1 VVPLPDEAALTGL
14 VRLIRDKQM
23 IVVLDNFEHV
33 MPAAQVVSELADACE
48 GLRLLVTSREPLR
61 LSREQLFEV
70 RPLALPAPADRL
82 DFDSIQGSP
91 AIRLFAERCR
101 AHDPGF
107 AVTEANAVSVAEI
120 CTRVDGMPLAIELAA
135 GHLPLLST
143 VELTRRLDDAL
154 SVLVGGLRD
163 APARQQTLRATLDWS
178 HALLDEHE
186 RATFAGLAVFAG
198 GCTLEAAETVMGVT
212 LSAVEDLLAKSLL
225 VTAAHDGGQPRVR
238 MLEPVRAYAVER
250 LDELPHAEDL
260 RRRHCEYYVSLAERA
275 DLGLRGPEQLA
286 WMSRVDADRSNLRA
300 AVSWSVRA
308 GCPELGLRLAVA
320 LVRAGRLHTETR
332 GWIETTLSAA
342 EDLEPHLHAKA
353 RLSLGLIMGGG
364 PAAMEQVRDALG
376 LFQAVLMCTG
386 RRRR

>member
-120 CTRVDGMPLAIELAA
+120 CTR
-135 GHLPLLST
+135 
-143 VELTRRLDDAL
+143 
-154 SVLVGGLRD
+154 
-163 APARQQTLRATLDWS
+163 
-178 HALLDEHE
+178 
-186 RATFAGLAVFAG
+186 
-198 GCTLEAAETVMGVT
+198 
-212 LSAVEDLLAKSLL
+212 
-225 VTAAHDGGQPRVR
+225 
-238 MLEPVRAYAVER
+238 
-250 LDELPHAEDL
+250 
-260 RRRHCEYYVSLAERA
+260 RRHAARDRA
-275 DLGLRGPEQLA
+275 RRGTSA
-286 WMSRVDADRSNLRA
+286 I
-300 AVSWSVRA
+300 
-308 GCPELGLRLAVA
+308 A
-320 LVRAGRLHTETR
+320 LDG
-332 GWIETTLSAA
+332 
-342 EDLEPHLHAKA
+342 
-353 RLSLGLIMGGG
+353 
-364 PAAMEQVRDALG
+364 
-376 LFQAVLMCTG
+376 
-386 RRRR
+386 